1 MEGLK
6 LCEKAQHILQE
17 QEDSSAITEMARIV
31 VREGRDVIKKHG
43 ADKAKNQDQCE
54 KNEDNQK
61 EIEDALVAVIRMSD
75 MVYDHPRLKLEMKEL
90 ALEMTNCFLEE
101 PDDNDREHIA
111 EIQQTADMLR
121 ANIQAA
127 DEQRWADIRPEGH
140 LKHDPVEWTR
150 RYEEVI
156 DEANRRAYAN
166 LKDVPRG
173 MGFCFGY
180 WHELRTALHALGVE
194 WRTPTQTNPGVLFD

>member
-1 MEGLK
+1 MSLSQGE
-6 LCEKAQHILQE
+6 
-17 QEDSSAITEMARIV
+17 SS
-31 VREGRDVIKKHG
+31 
-43 ADKAKNQDQCE
+43 
-54 KNEDNQK
+54 
-61 EIEDALVAVIRMSD
+61 
-75 MVYDHPRLKLEMKEL
+75 
-90 ALEMTNCFLEE
+90 NCFLEE